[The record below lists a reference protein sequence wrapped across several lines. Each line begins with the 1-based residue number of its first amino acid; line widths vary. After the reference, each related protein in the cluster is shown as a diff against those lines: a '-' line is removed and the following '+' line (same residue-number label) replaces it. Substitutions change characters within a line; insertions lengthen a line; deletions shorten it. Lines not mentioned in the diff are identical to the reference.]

1 MPMTFVVVDTLV
13 EVELDIVDELAV
25 EDVDFTVV
33 EVVDD
38 DVVGVDFVDVDVVVV
53 DVEVVVE
60 LVVDVVVEVVVVV
73 DVEELTSSFV
83 FIICK
88 RFISMLSN
96 KT

>member
-1 MPMTFVVVDTLV
+1 MTFDVVDALV
-13 EVELDIVDELAV
+13 EVELDIVDELAVV

-88 RFISMLSN
+88 RFISILSN
-96 KT
+96 IT